1 MREEDDVICVTLCVQ
16 DFDNGFRSKFGV
28 NLLGAEDL
36 GLQVKYVFACYQL
49 FFLHQEKAITQPLCV
64 GGCCKPS
71 IYPPHLLSPLLQD
84 SDKEEEAGG
93 SSEDVSQELRKVLE
107 LDQSEEDE
115 SEEELGRP
123 SAPLPIPSTIT
134 RVSEKEEGEG
144 LDQQSSPRLRP
155 SAARGNRAPSTQQPQ
170 TVRQSTPKPVGQST
184 PQPVVQPT
192 THSVIQSTPVVQ
204 SAGAGSGVPTVDS
217 AGSTGAVIAV
227 AKGPEEK
234 R

>member
-1 MREEDDVICVTLCVQ
+1 MLESVTDKFVI
-16 DFDNGFRSKFGV
+16 
-28 NLLGAEDL
+28 
-36 GLQVKYVFACYQL
+36 
-49 FFLHQEKAITQPLCV
+49 H
-64 GGCCKPS
+64 
-71 IYPPHLLSPLLQD
+71 LSPPLPPSLSLFLQD

-115 SEEELGRP
+115 SEGELGRP

-134 RVSEKEEGEG
+134 RVSEKGEGKEG

-170 TVRQSTPKPVGQST
+170 TVRQSTPQPVMQPTIHSVGQST
-184 PQPVVQPT
+184 PQP
-192 THSVIQSTPVVQ
+192 SVQ
-204 SAGAGSGVPTVDS
+204 SAGAGSGVQT
-217 AGSTGAVIAV
+217 V
-227 AKGPEEK
+227 AKRPEEQ

>member
-1 MREEDDVICVTLCVQ
+1 MLGSVTDKFVIHL
-16 DFDNGFRSKFGV
+16 S
-28 NLLGAEDL
+28 LPLPPSL
-36 GLQVKYVFACYQL
+36 SL
-49 FFLHQEKAITQPLCV
+49 F
-64 GGCCKPS
+64 
-71 IYPPHLLSPLLQD
+71 LQD

-115 SEEELGRP
+115 SEGELGRP

-134 RVSEKEEGEG
+134 RVSEKGEGKEG

-170 TVRQSTPKPVGQST
+170 TVRQSTPQPVMQPTIHSVGQST
-184 PQPVVQPT
+184 PQP
-192 THSVIQSTPVVQ
+192 SVQ
-204 SAGAGSGVPTVDS
+204 SAGAGSGVQT
-217 AGSTGAVIAV
+217 V
-227 AKGPEEK
+227 AKRPEEQ

>member
-1 MREEDDVICVTLCVQ
+1 MLGSVTDKFVI
-16 DFDNGFRSKFGV
+16 
-28 NLLGAEDL
+28 
-36 GLQVKYVFACYQL
+36 
-49 FFLHQEKAITQPLCV
+49 H
-64 GGCCKPS
+64 
-71 IYPPHLLSPLLQD
+71 LSPPLPPSLSLFLQD

-115 SEEELGRP
+115 SEGELGRP

-134 RVSEKEEGEG
+134 RVSEKGEGKEG

-170 TVRQSTPKPVGQST
+170 TVRQSTPQPVMQPTIHSVGQST
-184 PQPVVQPT
+184 PQP
-192 THSVIQSTPVVQ
+192 SVQ
-204 SAGAGSGVPTVDS
+204 SAGAGSGVQT
-217 AGSTGAVIAV
+217 IA
-227 AKGPEEK
+227 KRPEEQ

>member
-1 MREEDDVICVTLCVQ
+1 MRATN
-16 DFDNGFRSKFGV
+16 F
-28 NLLGAEDL
+28 
-36 GLQVKYVFACYQL
+36 

-64 GGCCKPS
+64 GRCCRQICYPFIPPS
-71 IYPPHLLSPLLQD
+71 PHLLSPLLQD

-115 SEEELGRP
+115 SEGELGRP

-134 RVSEKEEGEG
+134 RVSEKGEGER

-184 PQPVVQPT
+184 PQPVVQPM
-192 THSVIQSTPVVQ
+192 THSVVQSTPVVQ

-227 AKGPEEK
+227 AKGSEEQ

>member
-1 MREEDDVICVTLCVQ
+1 MLGSVTDKFVIHL
-16 DFDNGFRSKFGV
+16 S
-28 NLLGAEDL
+28 LPLPPSL
-36 GLQVKYVFACYQL
+36 SL
-49 FFLHQEKAITQPLCV
+49 F
-64 GGCCKPS
+64 
-71 IYPPHLLSPLLQD
+71 LQD

-115 SEEELGRP
+115 SEGELGRP

-134 RVSEKEEGEG
+134 RVSEKGEGKEG

-170 TVRQSTPKPVGQST
+170 TVRQSTPQPVMQPTIHSVGQST
-184 PQPVVQPT
+184 PQP
-192 THSVIQSTPVVQ
+192 SVQ
-204 SAGAGSGVPTVDS
+204 SAGAGSGVQT
-217 AGSTGAVIAV
+217 IA
-227 AKGPEEK
+227 KRPEEQ